1 MNLVATLKAF
11 LSLRDAFKKFD
22 LEADDVSDVLNAIN
36 VKLFDADEGIAHES
50 E

>member
-1 MNLVATLKAF
+1 MNLVATLKEF

-22 LEADDVSDVLNAIN
+22 LEADDVSDVLNEIN
-36 VKLFDADEGIAHES
+36 VKLFDTHERIEDES